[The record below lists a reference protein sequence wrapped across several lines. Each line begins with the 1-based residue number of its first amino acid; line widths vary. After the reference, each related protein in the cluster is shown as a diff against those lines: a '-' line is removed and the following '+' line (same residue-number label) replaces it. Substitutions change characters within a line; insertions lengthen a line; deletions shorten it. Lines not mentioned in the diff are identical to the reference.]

1 MADRAELVEEL
12 MPLGDDFCAGP
23 KRVLGA
29 PGETGQS
36 KIQHDTNQDSQN
48 ASTPSHFQFMMIAE
62 ETESQHF
69 QGSCRGLRSLTSR
82 KSARQVSV
90 HQHSDT
96 FVFVFGP
103 VLRYS
108 SLTPLFLLSDRPL
121 PGILE
126 IVAPRRLQPRLGC
139 HRRQAPRSFGAREKK
154 SDSPKNT
161 RKSTPEQRSRTSN
174 RIGTL
179 PPRCSGTA
187 GPSATFCALGASNK

>member
-23 KRVLGA
+23 KGVLGA

-36 KIQHDTNQDSQN
+36 KIQHDTNQDFQN

-62 ETESQHF
+62 ETESHHF
-69 QGSCRGLRSLTSR
+69 QGLLPRASIVDEQEAGPAGR
-82 KSARQVSV
+82 V

-161 RKSTPEQRSRTSN
+161 RKSTSE
-174 RIGTL
+174 
-179 PPRCSGTA
+179 
-187 GPSATFCALGASNK
+187 